1 MNARIGSVVVM
12 GLAGLS
18 LLGCA
23 SQDVKPGPMFVV
35 TTPVVQLSAGATID
49 MYGTGFAPK
58 QEIMLLFKDPGGGM
72 SGIAGTVAPNAV
84 PNQDGAWAAR
94 WLLTPYLSSFRPGT
108 GMLTVTDMNYKTLGQ
123 APVVLLPAPPKPKP
137 EAKPEAKPA
146 AKPAP

>member
-1 MNARIGSVVVM
+1 MKARFGSVVVM

-23 SQDVKPGPMFVV
+23 SQDVKPGPKFVV
-35 TTPVVQLSAGATID
+35 TTPVVQLTGGSVVD

-58 QEIMLLFKDPGGGM
+58 QEILLLFKDPGGGM
-72 SGIAGTVAPNAV
+72 SGIAGTVVPNAV

-94 WLLTPYLSSFRPGT
+94 WVLTPYLKSFSPGT

-123 APVVLLPAPPKPKP
+123 APIVLLAPPKPKP